1 MVATDARASQA
12 SAAVLDPVERLS
24 EILFGLIMALTFTG
38 AIHTAGDDKDEIRA
52 LLVGAIGCNI
62 AWGIVDAVMYLMTGI
77 VTRGQALRTV
87 HRVRHAATQEEAT
100 EAIADALPEGVAK
113 AMTPHDL
120 ESVRGWL
127 TRLPEQGTRMVTAR
141 DFLGAFYVFLLVT
154 LSTFPVVVPFLI
166 EKDDPARALRFS
178 HAVALTMLFLIG
190 WTLGRLAGLR
200 ALLTGI
206 LMLAIGVVLAALA
219 IALGG

>member
-1 MVATDARASQA
+1 MSDARKDGKKQGGG
-12 SAAVLDPVERLS
+12 VLDPLERLS

-38 AIHTAGDDKDEIRA
+38 TIHTAGGDKDEIRA

-77 VTRGQALRTV
+77 VTRSRALRTV
-87 HRVRHAATQEEAT
+87 QRVRHAATPEEAT
-100 EAIADALPEGVAK
+100 EVLADALPEGVAN
-113 AMTPHDL
+113 AMTPRDL

-127 TRLPEQGTRMVTAR
+127 TRLPEQGTRMVTGR
-141 DFLGAFYVFLLVT
+141 DVLGALYVFLMVT
-154 LSTFPVVVPFLI
+154 LSTFPVVVPFLF

-178 HAVALTMLFLIG
+178 HAIALTMLFLIG
-190 WTLGRLAGLR
+190 WTLGKLAGLR

-206 LMLAIGVVLAALA
+206 SMLAVGVVLAALA